1 MRVYQ
6 SKLDG
11 TYCAGLAIIYANS
24 VQEAIDL
31 LQKKDDWIT
40 IEGVEY
46 PNDDFISTSYV
57 WSKPV
62 SVDDITTTEI
72 TPQIKFYEKYIE

>member
-1 MRVYQ
+1 MNVYQ
-6 SKLDG
+6 SKLNG
-11 TYCAGLAIIYANS
+11 SYCAGLTIIYANS

-31 LQKKDDWIT
+31 LQKKDIWIS

-46 PNDDFISTSYV
+46 SDDDYSGNCT

-62 SVDDITTTEI
+62 IVDDLISTEI